1 LYAIAEKIRY
11 EKIGSDK
18 LKGVKNNIIQCY
30 ENKFKDKKIE
40 AIEEAIKMV
49 KKNCTTK
56 FDESIDVSF
65 NLNLKQKKEEVSL
78 RTLVNLPNGNG
89 KRIKLAIL
97 CEESKIQEAKDAGAD
112 LSGADSLV
120 NDITNGKI
128 NFDKLV
134 ATPAMMPK
142 MGKLGKI
149 LGPKGL
155 MPNPKLGTV
164 TNNIKSIVKAIKSG
178 QIEIKN
184 DKDGNVGASIG
195 KKSFSD
201 IKIKENYNSILE
213 TILKEKPSGIKGDF
227 ILSAFL
233 TSTMGISYKLKL
245 SK

>member
-1 LYAIAEKIRY
+1 MRKQRSKRY
-11 EKIGSDK
+11 KTLLEIS
-18 LKGVKNNIIQCY
+18 
-30 ENKFKDKKIE
+30 KDKKIE
-40 AIEEAIKMV
+40 TIENAIKKV
-49 KKNCTTK
+49 RANCTTK

-65 NLNLKQKKEEVSL
+65 MLNLKQKKEEVGL
-78 RTLVNLPNGNG
+78 RTVVNLPNGNG
-89 KRIKLAIL
+89 KKIKVAVL
-97 CEESKIQEAKDAGAD
+97 CEENKVKEAKDSGAD
-112 LSGADSLV
+112 LFGSENLV

-128 NFDKLV
+128 NFDKII

-164 TNNIKSIVKAIKSG
+164 TNDVKSAVKSLKSG

-184 DKDGNVGASIG
+184 DKDGNVAASIG

-201 IKIKENYNSILE
+201 TKIIQNFNSVIE
-213 TILKEKPSGIKGDF
+213 TLLKEKPSGIKGKF
-227 ILSAFL
+227 ILSTFL

-245 SK
+245 GK

>member
-1 LYAIAEKIRY
+1 MRKQRSKRY
-11 EKIGSDK
+11 KTLLEVS
-18 LKGVKNNIIQCY
+18 
-30 ENKFKDKKIE
+30 KDKKIE
-40 AIEEAIKMV
+40 TIENAIKKV
-49 KKNCTTK
+49 RANCTTK

-65 NLNLKQKKEEVSL
+65 MLNLKQKKEEVGL
-78 RTLVNLPNGNG
+78 RTVVNLPNGNG
-89 KRIKLAIL
+89 KRIKVAVL
-97 CEESKIQEAKDAGAD
+97 CEENKVKEAKDSGAD
-112 LSGADSLV
+112 LFGSENLV

-128 NFDKLV
+128 NFDKII

-164 TNNIKSIVKAIKSG
+164 TNDVKSAVKSLKSG

-184 DKDGNVGASIG
+184 DKDGNVAASIG

-201 IKIKENYNSILE
+201 TKIIQNFNSVIE
-213 TILKEKPSGIKGDF
+213 TLLKEKPSGIKGKF
-227 ILSAFL
+227 ILSTFL

-245 SK
+245 GK